1 MKITFRQGI
10 IRYQSDS
17 TNLPTYLV
25 KSSLN
30 GSFIDLQVIPDPCVL
45 TFAHGNA
52 NYTIEEVKSVQ
63 HAWGPFQPTGQTQ
76 YLYWDIDLFS
86 GRLTRNF
93 TLLKPLTGPIAPNT
107 PQNDQH
113 WFDTSTTTMPQALG
127 SQVGLNNRPSSSGT
141 ILLDDQLK
149 PLRGSDQTFLT
160 TETNFQ
166 ISSASNNPNTAL
178 RIESLITY
186 VKAAEYIPMYSVVS
200 IVAPDTVMLGRY
212 ANQALVHGIVA
223 EDLFVGDVTRLI
235 TSGKV
240 YNEQWNFPVSVI
252 GKPLFCGATGQLTLT
267 PPPSGVVQ
275 MVGTVDSQKTINV
288 SIQAPVYYVGA
299 SA

>member
-113 WFDTSTTTMPQALG
+113 WFDTSTTTMRIWNGMSWVAKIRLFAGTYSHDAIIIPQALG
-127 SQVGLNNRPSSSGT
+127 SSRS
-141 ILLDDQLK
+141 
-149 PLRGSDQTFLT
+149 
-160 TETNFQ
+160 
-166 ISSASNNPNTAL
+166 
-178 RIESLITY
+178 
-186 VKAAEYIPMYSVVS
+186 
-200 IVAPDTVMLGRY
+200 
-212 ANQALVHGIVA
+212 
-223 EDLFVGDVTRLI
+223 
-235 TSGKV
+235 
-240 YNEQWNFPVSVI
+240 
-252 GKPLFCGATGQLTLT
+252 
-267 PPPSGVVQ
+267 
-275 MVGTVDSQKTINV
+275 
-288 SIQAPVYYVGA
+288 
-299 SA
+299 